1 MGRQEPAHR
10 ARALLHSEASEREQ
24 ELTAVLPCRVP
35 QSPDNPARSPRHP
48 TFVECE
54 TVISEMVDSS
64 DAPRKAKSAQPG
76 EFEMLSVWNRPEKP
90 VTSLKR
96 LQTRMQVGPGGE
108 DEPEP
113 DSQLL
118 KRCSRLRAVHP
129 ESATRLCW
137 DCVALVL
144 VVYECVMIPLL
155 LLETPV
161 FSGLGTMIWAT
172 RVFWSVDLPFS
183 AVTGYLTGEGA
194 TELRATKALRHYV
207 CTWFPLDFGL
217 VLMDWGELIFGDAT
231 GANAARMGKT
241 IKTVRMLRMMR
252 LCRLARMKTLPEM
265 VRTFIERFQ
274 SELAH
279 IIAGLVKMIVMIIWF
294 HHVTACVWLYLAMS
308 RSERSDRNW
317 LDKYGL
323 SREGFYYQ
331 YCTSF
336 HWSLTQFAGSME
348 VTPTNSTERLFAV
361 CSLLVAFTVA
371 AWVVST
377 LTTSM
382 TRLEIA
388 AGEEGKK
395 LTDLTDW
402 LIDNQISS
410 ALMARVRRNF
420 RFAMLEERRGRPNVE
435 MLRMLSKPLQAE
447 LSFEVHMKTLG
458 VHPFL
463 RTYAVSFESVAQQ
476 VCFRAVGLLQA
487 VEGDQLFL
495 EGQAPLEPKVYFVT
509 SGALAYAQHRRRRAR
524 HDRGGALRGV
534 GQRARAVDAVG
545 PPGAPRRQGRQR
557 GAAAGLP
564 GVPGHRLLGGRPRDG
579 PGLRQG
585 VRAPAQPRPPHRP
598 PGPRHG
604 PRVHGPRRDTG
615 EAAGQHGPSEAEHN
629 GQERPA
635 GDGVACQEPQPVLTG
650 VARDCY
656 SFPPPSPPSKA
667 GVIHDHRLVGAAW
680 GSEVAQH
687 WSREGNYVGSHGSL
701 VATFGLSVLLFFAG
715 LVLFSAL

>member
-1 MGRQEPAHR
+1 
-10 ARALLHSEASEREQ
+10 
-24 ELTAVLPCRVP
+24 
-35 QSPDNPARSPRHP
+35 
-48 TFVECE
+48 
-54 TVISEMVDSS
+54 
-64 DAPRKAKSAQPG
+64 
-76 EFEMLSVWNRPEKP
+76 
-90 VTSLKR
+90 
-96 LQTRMQVGPGGE
+96 
-108 DEPEP
+108 
-113 DSQLL
+113 
-118 KRCSRLRAVHP
+118 
-129 ESATRLCW
+129 
-137 DCVALVL
+137 
-144 VVYECVMIPLL
+144 
-155 LLETPV
+155 
-161 FSGLGTMIWAT
+161 
-172 RVFWSVDLPFS
+172 VFWSVDLPFS

-509 SGALAYAQHRRRRAR
+509 SGALAYAQTADDGHVTTEEVHCEEWVSEPALWTQWVHQGLLGARAVSAVLQLDCLEFQGIASSAAGLATALAYGREFVRQLNRGRLTDLRDLDMDLESMALDAIPEKLRGSTGRRRRNTTAR
-524 HDRGGALRGV
+524 SVR
-534 GQRARAVDAVG
+534 RATA
-545 PPGAPRRQGRQR
+545 
-557 GAAAGLP
+557 
-564 GVPGHRLLGGRPRDG
+564 
-579 PGLRQG
+579 
-585 VRAPAQPRPPHRP
+585 
-598 PGPRHG
+598 
-604 PRVHGPRRDTG
+604 
-615 EAAGQHGPSEAEHN
+615 
-629 GQERPA
+629 
-635 GDGVACQEPQPVLTG
+635 
-650 VARDCY
+650 
-656 SFPPPSPPSKA
+656 
-667 GVIHDHRLVGAAW
+667 
-680 GSEVAQH
+680 
-687 WSREGNYVGSHGSL
+687 SL
-701 VATFGLSVLLFFAG
+701 VKSRSLY
-715 LVLFSAL
+715 